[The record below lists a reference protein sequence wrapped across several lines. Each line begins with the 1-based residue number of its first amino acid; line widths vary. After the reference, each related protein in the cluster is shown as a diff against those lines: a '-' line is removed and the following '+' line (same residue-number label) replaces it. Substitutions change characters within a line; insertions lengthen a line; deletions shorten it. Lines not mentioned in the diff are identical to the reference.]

1 MVLDY
6 LSYPI
11 LMVIV
16 EILLL
21 KAYLKIIFYKDTEEW
36 YLMTKAIIKECLK
49 TIKCTEKGNSSIH

>member
-1 MVLDY
+1 
-6 LSYPI
+6 
-11 LMVIV
+11 MVIV

-49 TIKCTEKGNSSIH
+49 TIKCTDMGNSSIH